1 MTFVWDDDNYV
12 DDEIADNYDSR
23 KHDDDTDY
31 ADNARERAYAKKLD
45 DKTMI
50 KIIVLLK
57 IDL

>member
-31 ADNARERAYAKKLD
+31 ANNARERADAKKLD

-57 IDL
+57 FDL